1 MTLQQFTDL
10 VQSVSI
16 IVLALTLILI
26 GGRK

>member
-1 MTLQQFTDL
+1 MTPQQFIDL

-26 GGRK
+26 GGRR

>member
-1 MTLQQFTDL
+1 MTPQQFTDL

-26 GGRK
+26 GGRR

>member
-1 MTLQQFTDL
+1 MTSQQFTDL

-26 GGRK
+26 GGRR